1 LKLVPLVE
9 TTRGTDVAHATV
21 ENVHYGAVAVVDLH
35 GEVLAHAGDPHYLTY
50 TRSALKPLQALP
62 LVEDQGIA
70 SLGLESADL
79 AMFCA
84 SHSGEPRH
92 VERVHNILE
101 RIGMGEPDLQCGC
114 QVPVYYS
121 TVAKKAPA
129 DGHWTQLHH
138 NCSGKHS
145 GMLAWCRLHGVA
157 HHDYLDPAHAL
168 QQRIRARLSPVFGVK
183 ADQIALGIDGC
194 SAPNY
199 ALPLSSLAH
208 FYARLAQGAGDPEHG
223 DAFGQIFA
231 AMTDFPGLVSGE
243 MRADDAYM
251 TSAPGDWI
259 AKAGADG
266 VQVLASRQRG
276 IGIAVKIGDGAP
288 RAINTAMLGV
298 LDQLGMATEKS
309 RAATERWREPVIK
322 NYKGLAVGSVR
333 CATRLHLVK
342 PEQL

>member
-9 TTRGTDVAHATV
+9 TTRGTDMASASV

-50 TRSALKPLQALP
+50 TRSSLKPLQVVP
-62 LVEDQGIA
+62 LIEDQGLK
-70 SLGLESADL
+70 SLSLESADL

-92 VERVHNILE
+92 VERVGHILE
-101 RIGMGEPDLQCGC
+101 QIGMSEHDLQCGC

-121 TVAKKAPA
+121 TTGNKPPA
-129 DGHWTQLHH
+129 DAHWTQLHH

-145 GMLAWCRLHGVA
+145 GMLAWCHLHGVSQR
-157 HHDYLDPAHAL
+157 DYLDPAHPL
-168 QQRIRARLSPVFGVK
+168 QQRIRRTLEPMFGLSAG
-183 ADQIALGIDGC
+183 QIALGIDGC

-199 ALPLSSLAH
+199 AVPLSALAH
-208 FYARLAQGAGDPEHG
+208 FYARLAQGQDDAEQGDT
-223 DAFGQIFA
+223 FGQIFD
-231 AMTDFPGLVSGE
+231 AMTGYPGLVSGE

-251 TSAPGDWI
+251 RGAPGDWI
-259 AKAGADG
+259 SKAGADG

-298 LDQLGMATEKS
+298 LEQLGMATQQS
-309 RAATERWREPVIK
+309 RALTERWREPVIK
-322 NYKGLAVGSVR
+322 NYKGLAVGSIR
-333 CATRLHLVK
+333 SAT
-342 PEQL
+342 QLQLLRPAQL